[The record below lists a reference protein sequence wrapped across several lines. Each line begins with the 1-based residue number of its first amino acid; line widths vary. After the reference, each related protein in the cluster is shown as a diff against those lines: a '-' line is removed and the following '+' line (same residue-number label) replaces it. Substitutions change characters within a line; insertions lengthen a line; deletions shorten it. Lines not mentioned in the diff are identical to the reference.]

1 MACGGADEPEAA
13 PTSAPQ
19 TQPTAASAATQAPV
33 ATAAPTAVPPTSAPA
48 MMGPTGTLNI
58 GFKELGPYSTSNRL
72 TESTVWL
79 YVGTASHESALR
91 ITPQGTIAGKLME
104 EWSVNDAGTVWTF
117 KLNEGVQFHKGWGE
131 VTRRRLHIRDE

>member
-19 TQPTAASAATQAPV
+19 TQPTAAAAAAATQAPV

-58 GFKELGPYSTSNRL
+58 GFKELGPFSNSNRL

-79 YVGTASHESALR
+79 
-91 ITPQGTIAGKLME
+91 
-104 EWSVNDAGTVWTF
+104 
-117 KLNEGVQFHKGWGE
+117 
-131 VTRRRLHIRDE
+131 